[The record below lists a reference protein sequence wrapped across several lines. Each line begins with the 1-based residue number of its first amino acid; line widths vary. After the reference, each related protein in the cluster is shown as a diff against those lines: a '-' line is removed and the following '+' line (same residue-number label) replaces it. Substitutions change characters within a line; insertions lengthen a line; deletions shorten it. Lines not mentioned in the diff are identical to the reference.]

1 MASRKR
7 KKSSYSQQIA
17 GVVTMGMPSPIQKV
31 ASSKVGSK
39 LFVLLIPIL
48 IASGIITISFSGGLP
63 SVSFNQQRAAAVS
76 GEVKAEALKALY
88 MSSGRCFKPLIDL

>member
-76 GEVKAEALKALY
+76 GEVKAEALKAAERVRQY
-88 MSSGRCFKPLIDL
+88 NGSSYR